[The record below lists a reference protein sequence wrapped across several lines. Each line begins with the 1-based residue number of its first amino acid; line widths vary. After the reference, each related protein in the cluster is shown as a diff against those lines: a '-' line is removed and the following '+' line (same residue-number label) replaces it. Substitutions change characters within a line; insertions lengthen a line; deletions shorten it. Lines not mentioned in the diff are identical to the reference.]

1 MTKRIAVVPGSF
13 DPITLGHIDIIKRSA
28 KIFDEIHVSVLQ
40 NASKKGLFSTDE
52 RVALIEEAVQDVPNI
67 VVHSFHGL
75 LVDFCKEINART
87 IVRGLRAVSDFEY
100 EMQLTSM
107 NKKLDDDIET
117 LYMMTNNNYSFISS
131 SVVKEVAQFN
141 GDISEFV
148 PENVNKAL
156 KEKIKNKES

>member
-28 KIFDEIHVSVLQ
+28 KIFDEIHVSVLK
-40 NASKKGLFSTDE
+40 NGSKKGLFSTEE
-52 RVALIEEAVQDVPNI
+52 RVELIKEAVQDVPNI

-75 LVDFCKEINART
+75 LVDFCEEINANT

-117 LYMMTNNNYSFISS
+117 LYMMTNNHYSFISS
-131 SVVKEVAQFN
+131 SVVKEVAQFD

>member
-28 KIFDEIHVSVLQ
+28 KIFDEIHVSVLK
-40 NASKKGLFSTDE
+40 NGSKKGLFSTEE
-52 RVALIEEAVQDVPNI
+52 RVELIKEAVQDVPNI
-67 VVHSFHGL
+67 VVNSFHGL
-75 LVDFCKEINART
+75 LVDFCKEINANT

-117 LYMMTNNNYSFISS
+117 LYMMTNNHYSFISS
-131 SVVKEVAQFN
+131 SVVKEVAQFD